1 MSVAF
6 EKSGPGLLSD
16 KSLSQRSARRSVGF
30 SSRSQDEDE
39 QDTVEHVN
47 LADIGIRVMDFK
59 IDIEIKLILNVNRY
73 TEMVGKIITF
83 LVGLVS

>member
-1 MSVAF
+1 
-6 EKSGPGLLSD
+6 
-16 KSLSQRSARRSVGF
+16 
-30 SSRSQDEDE
+30 
-39 QDTVEHVN
+39 